1 MKITVWIGSPDN
13 NSFREGDIVEVP
25 DDATEEQI
33 RQVARETAFEHI
45 EWGYYKTEGRD
56 A

>member
-1 MKITVWIGSPDN
+1 MKTITVTVLDGAGMPKEIT
-13 NSFREGDIVEVP
+13 VEVP

-33 RQVARETAFEHI
+33 RQAI
-45 EWGYYKTEGRD
+45 EKAENE